1 MTVCPNPNP
10 EPAGESLFTGAFAVA
25 WNAFVAVWTVGAL
38 AGGGVLMAL
47 FSLPFWAAGFAVSR
61 CGCFLR
67 GETITDVLHAI
78 VYVGHIMRTSVTRFQ
93 LQSRLWQVIDA
104 CLCHAKQ
111 SG

>member
-1 MTVCPNPNP
+1 MPNPNP

-61 CGCFLR
+61 CARVYPPKRYSCKAVVLMRALPSAGAVTFGRPGAVLTAGLGRGLR
-67 GETITDVLHAI
+67 H
-78 VYVGHIMRTSVTRFQ
+78 
-93 LQSRLWQVIDA
+93 
-104 CLCHAKQ
+104 
-111 SG
+111 